1 MMKYVTGL
9 FFCII
14 TSIQAFNQQD
24 SVYVAILNDTNI
36 VVNDSAGVDP
46 KPFVDPDIEIYK
58 LKPAVDVPLTAI
70 GTGLSLLG
78 FSKIYSKDASSEEDI
93 LALRKSDINSF
104 DRRAADNYSEKATK
118 QSDMLFYGSMP
129 LPLVLL
135 LDKDIRKD
143 AAKIG
148 FLYLEALSITGV
160 FYTGS
165 NYFVNRYRPLAYNSE
180 VPMDERR
187 SGGSTNSFIGGHPA
201 MVATSVFF
209 IAKVYADYHPE
220 SKFKWV
226 LYTAASAS
234 TFATAYLRYKGGK
247 HFPSDLITG
256 VAIGTLSGIL
266 VPQFHKN
273 KLINN
278 ERVKLAP
285 FHNGMS
291 SGLSFSYRL

>member
-1 MMKYVTGL
+1 MKYVTGL

-118 QSDMLFYGSMP
+118 QSVMLFYGSMP

-165 NYFVNRYRPLAYNSE
+165 NYFVNRYRPLAYNPE

-187 SGGSTNSFIGGHPA
+187 SGCSTNSFIGGHPA

>member
-1 MMKYVTGL
+1 MKYVTGL

>member
-1 MMKYVTGL
+1 
-9 FFCII
+9 
-14 TSIQAFNQQD
+14 
-24 SVYVAILNDTNI
+24 
-36 VVNDSAGVDP
+36 
-46 KPFVDPDIEIYK
+46 
-58 LKPAVDVPLTAI
+58 
-70 GTGLSLLG
+70 
-78 FSKIYSKDASSEEDI
+78 
-93 LALRKSDINSF
+93 
-104 DRRAADNYSEKATK
+104 
-118 QSDMLFYGSMP
+118 MP

-165 NYFVNRYRPLAYNSE
+165 NYFVNRYRPLAYNPE

-291 SGLSFSYRL
+291 SGLSFTYRL

>member
-1 MMKYVTGL
+1 MIKYLTGL
-9 FFCII
+9 LFCII
-14 TSIQAFNQQD
+14 TSFQGFSQNSD
-24 SVYVAILNDTNI
+24 SLKFTDTI
-36 VVNDSAGVDP
+36 EKQSVFTIKQIA
-46 KPFVDPDIEIYK
+46 PDIQDLEIYK
-58 LKPAVDVPLTAI
+58 LKPAIDVPLTAV

-78 FSKIYSKDASSEEDI
+78 FSQIYSKDASSEEGI

-104 DRRAADNYSEKATK
+104 DRWAADEYSEKASD

-129 LPLVLL
+129 LPLLL
-135 LDKDIRKD
+135 LIDKDIRKD

-160 FYTGS
+160 LYTGS
-165 NYFVNRYRPLAYNSE
+165 NYFVNRYRPLAYNSN

-220 SKFKWV
+220 SNFKWV
-226 LYTAASAS
+226 LYTAATTS
-234 TFATAYLRYKGGK
+234 TLATAYLRLKAGK
-247 HFPSDLITG
+247 HFPTDLITG
-256 VAIGTLSGIL
+256 VTLGALSGIL

-285 FHNGMS
+285 FHNVFS
-291 SGLSFSYRL
+291 SGLSFAYRL

>member
-1 MMKYVTGL
+1 MKYLTGL
-9 FFCII
+9 FLC
-14 TSIQAFNQQD
+14 TVTTIQAFSQQD
-24 SVYVAILNDTNI
+24 SVSVAILNNSKI
-36 VVNDSAGVDP
+36 VINDSAGIDA
-46 KPFVDPDIEIYK
+46 KPFVNPDLEIYK
-58 LKPAVDVPLTAI
+58 LKPAVDIPLTAI

-104 DRRAADNYSEKATK
+104 DRSAADNYSDKATK
-118 QSDMLFYGSMP
+118 QSDMIFYGSMP

-135 LDKDIRKD
+135 LDKEIRKD

-165 NYFVNRYRPLAYNSE
+165 NYFVNRYRPLAYNPD

-220 SKFKWV
+220 SNFKWI

-291 SGLSFSYRL
+291 SGLSFNYKL

>member
-1 MMKYVTGL
+1 MKYLIGL
-9 FFCII
+9 FFCTII
-14 TSIQAFNQQD
+14 TIQAFNQ
-24 SVYVAILNDTNI
+24 
-36 VVNDSAGVDP
+36 DSAPVTILKKDTSVIKDSSVVISINPGMNEDL
-46 KPFVDPDIEIYK
+46 EIYK
-58 LKPAVDVPLTAI
+58 LKPAIDIPLTGAF
-70 GTGLSLLG
+70 TGLSLLG
-78 FSKIYSKDASSEEDI
+78 FSKIYSKERSTEAEI
-93 LALRKSDINSF
+93 LSLKKSDINSF
-104 DRRAADNYSEKATK
+104 DRSAADNYSEKATK

-165 NYFVNRYRPLAYNSE
+165 NYFANRYRPLAYNPE

-187 SGGSTNSFIGGHPA
+187 SGSSTNSFIGGHPA
-201 MVATSVFF
+201 LVATSVFF
-209 IAKVYADYHPE
+209 IAKVYSDYHPE
-220 SKFKWV
+220 SNFKWV

>member
-1 MMKYVTGL
+1 MKYVTGL

-46 KPFVDPDIEIYK
+46 KSFVDPDIEIYK

-165 NYFVNRYRPLAYNSE
+165 NYFVNRYRPLAYNPE

-209 IAKVYADYHPE
+209 IAKVYADYHPD

>member
-1 MMKYVTGL
+1 MKYVTGL

-165 NYFVNRYRPLAYNSE
+165 NYFVNRYRPLAYNPE
-180 VPMDERR
+180 VPMD
-187 SGGSTNSFIGGHPA
+187 
-201 MVATSVFF
+201 
-209 IAKVYADYHPE
+209 
-220 SKFKWV
+220 
-226 LYTAASAS
+226 
-234 TFATAYLRYKGGK
+234 
-247 HFPSDLITG
+247 
-256 VAIGTLSGIL
+256 
-266 VPQFHKN
+266 
-273 KLINN
+273 
-278 ERVKLAP
+278 
-285 FHNGMS
+285 
-291 SGLSFSYRL
+291 